1 MASRTYGILLVTLSA
16 ILWSTAGPFVR
27 MANLES
33 WTLIGWRS
41 LFAFLTLLAVAA
53 YEHRKNLASAVT
65 GMGAPGAVAVAV
77 SVISTIAYVFALNLT
92 TVANVM
98 IVYAVLPFAAALI
111 SYFWLGERVTLR
123 LIGAGLVAFTGI
135 AIMAGAAAS
144 PQDILGIMAAFIM
157 MATFAWQIV
166 HTKVHPKLDLNLA
179 MALAAGVCGLVAL
192 PFMQPGIPPPTALLA
207 CALYG
212 GLTSGIAYVLALN
225 GGRYITAGESGFIQ
239 MLDVVLGP
247 LLVWMFFY
255 EEPGSTV
262 LVGGAIVLSAV
273 CWYLWNEQ
281 GQHPTEEAR
290 AAVGS
295 GDTPLVTCLRQG
307 PEVPSAETSGHGP
320 IAVQGHHRRP
330 GT

>member
-1 MASRTYGILLVTLSA
+1 MASRTYGIVLVTLSA

-27 MANLES
+27 MANLPS

-53 YEHRKNLASAVT
+53 YEHRKNLGKAVIE
-65 GMGAPGAVAVAV
+65 MGAPGAIAVAISVV
-77 SVISTIAYVFALNLT
+77 SSIAYIFALNLT

-98 IVYAVLPFAAALI
+98 IVYAMLPFIAAFV
-111 SYFWLGERVTLR
+111 SYLWLGEKVTLR
-123 LIGAGLVAFTGI
+123 LLGAGLAAFVGI

-144 PQDILGIMAAFIM
+144 PKDILGIIAAFVM
-157 MATFAWQIV
+157 TATFASQIV

-179 MALAAGVCGLVAL
+179 MALAAGACGLIAL
-192 PFMQPGIPPPTALLA
+192 PFMEPGVPPPTALLA

-247 LLVWMFFY
+247 LLVWFFFY
-255 EEPGSTV
+255 EQPGATV
-262 LVGGAIVLSAV
+262 LIGGVIVFTSV
-273 CWYLWNEQ
+273 MWYLWVE
-281 GQHPTEEAR
+281 
-290 AAVGS
+290 
-295 GDTPLVTCLRQG
+295 
-307 PEVPSAETSGHGP
+307 
-320 IAVQGHHRRP
+320 HRRP
-330 GT
+330 QLA

>member
-53 YEHRKNLASAVT
+53 YEHRKDLAKAVA
-65 GMGAPGAVAVAV
+65 GLGPPGAVSVA
-77 SVISTIAYVFALNLT
+77 ISTLSSISYVFALNLT

-98 IVYAVLPFAAALI
+98 IVYAVLPFIAALI
-111 SYFWLGERVTLR
+111 SYVWIGERVRQR
-123 LIGAGLVAFTGI
+123 LIGAGLAAFAGI

-144 PQDILGIMAAFIM
+144 SKDIVGIIAAFVM
-157 MATFAWQIV
+157 TATFAAQIV
-166 HTKVHPKLDLNLA
+166 HTKVHPNLDMNLA
-179 MALAAGVCGLVAL
+179 MAFAAGMCGLISL
-192 PFMQPGIPPPTALLA
+192 PFMEPGIPAPASLLA

-212 GLTSGIAYVLALN
+212 ALTSGFGYVLALN

-247 LLVWMFFY
+247 LLVWVFFS
-255 EEPGSTV
+255 EQPGTTV
-262 LVGGAIVLSAV
+262 LIGGVIVFASV
-273 CWYLWNEQ
+273 NWYLWAE
-281 GQHPTEEAR
+281 H
-290 AAVGS
+290 S
-295 GDTPLVTCLRQG
+295 RQ
-307 PEVPSAETSGHGP
+307 TN
-320 IAVQGHHRRP
+320 
-330 GT
+330 